1 MVKCKYRLRVHHSIS
16 GGVGVGVGVGE
27 WVGGAWCDLKLRNRI
42 ASEWFKKKLPE
53 WQSFNDL
60 NLRPLCF
67 NEILILQHLSI
78 DKISQSK
85 THILIPHNW
94 YVPYRNTTT
103 TEMEGSTP
111 SYTCFFK
118 LVLHGEGNE
127 SKCPQPFSLKRLKLL
142 QLNLVQ

>member
-27 WVGGAWCDLKLRNRI
+27 WVRGAWCGWCDLKLRNTI

-67 NEILILQHLSI
+67 NEI
-78 DKISQSK
+78 
-85 THILIPHNW
+85 
-94 YVPYRNTTT
+94 
-103 TEMEGSTP
+103 
-111 SYTCFFK
+111 
-118 LVLHGEGNE
+118 
-127 SKCPQPFSLKRLKLL
+127 
-142 QLNLVQ
+142 